1 MWWPPS
7 GETKRGAEGALPAP
21 RFGLNGFVIARDSEK
36 EARDTLREI
45 VEKAHKPAVEGFR
58 AAVQEAG
65 ASTKDGKGM
74 WADSSFEDLVQYNDG
89 FKTQL
94 IGTPEQI
101 AERIVEYKKIGVNL
115 FLTGYLHFQ
124 EEVAAFGAGHP
135 AHRPRTRSG
144 PGPEERHR
152 TGPVPDPGRCGRHC
166 QQAGERVMA
175 DRKFGF
181 RTRALHAGG
190 TPDAEH
196 GARAVP
202 IYQTTSFVFKDTQ
215 DAANL
220 FALQKYGNIYSRI
233 GNPTVAAFE
242 ERIASL
248 EGGIGAVATSSGMAA
263 EFITFAALTQSGDHI
278 VAASQLYGGTVTQL
292 DVTLRRFGV
301 DTTFVPGTDPA
312 DYAAA
317 VRENT
322 KAIFVEVVANPSSEV
337 QDLEGLAK
345 VAHDAGIPLVV
356 DATLSTPYL
365 VRPIEHG
372 ADIVI
377 HSATKFLGGHGTT
390 LGGVIVES
398 GRFNWGNG
406 KFPTMTEPVASY
418 GNVSWWGNFGEYGF
432 LTKLRCEQLRD
443 IGPALSPQSAFQLLQ
458 GVETLPQRL
467 DEHLRNAQA
476 VAEWLEA
483 DERVAYVNFS
493 GLPSHPHFER
503 ARKYLPLGPGSV
515 FSFGVKG
522 GRAAGQKFIESLQL
536 ASHLANV
543 GDSRTLVIHPGSTT
557 HQQLSPEQLESA
569 GVPEDLVRISIGL
582 EDIEDI
588 LWDLDQALDAA
599 SGATADDV
607 SAEAAHRAA
616 EERGGV
622 SKPRRMHRR
631 PTPARLEH

>member
-1 MWWPPS
+1 
-7 GETKRGAEGALPAP
+7 
-21 RFGLNGFVIARDSEK
+21 
-36 EARDTLREI
+36 
-45 VEKAHKPAVEGFR
+45 
-58 AAVQEAG
+58 
-65 ASTKDGKGM
+65 
-74 WADSSFEDLVQYNDG
+74 
-89 FKTQL
+89 
-94 IGTPEQI
+94 
-101 AERIVEYKKIGVNL
+101 
-115 FLTGYLHFQ
+115 
-124 EEVAAFGAGHP
+124 
-135 AHRPRTRSG
+135 
-144 PGPEERHR
+144 
-152 TGPVPDPGRCGRHC
+152 
-166 QQAGERVMA
+166 MA

-263 EFITFAALTQSGDHI
+263 EFITFAALTQAGDHI

-467 DEHLRNAQA
+467 DEHLKNAQA

-503 ARKYLPLGPGSV
+503 AKKYLPLGPGSV

-543 GDSRTLVIHPGSTT
+543 GDSRTLVIHPGFHHPPAAEPRTARVRRRPRGPGPDLRGPRG
-557 HQQLSPEQLESA
+557 HRGHPLGPGPGPGR
-569 GVPEDLVRISIGL
+569 GVCTGGRAPTPWV
-582 EDIEDI
+582 
-588 LWDLDQALDAA
+588 LDAP
-599 SGATADDV
+599 
-607 SAEAAHRAA
+607 
-616 EERGGV
+616 
-622 SKPRRMHRR
+622 K
-631 PTPARLEH
+631 PTPARSEQRA